1 MFDKWSVSMGL
12 CYGQVCASG
21 WVCLWSGS
29 VQPMVSQHGFVL
41 WSGVFWSVKAWVCA
55 MLKVVPVVSQ
65 WVYGHGFVLWSELG
79 WWVCAMVSV
88 CQSNAGQSAWFVAMV
103 SQHGFVLWSGVCQ
116 WSVSMGLCYG
126 QVCSNGQSAW
136 VCAMVRCV
144 PMVSQHGFVLWSG
157 VCQWS
162 VSMGLCYGQVCA
174 SGQSAWVCAMV
185 RCVPVVSQHAMV
197 RCVPVVSQHGFVL
210 WSGVCQWSVSM
221 GLCYDWCMSMV
232 NLCLQFCY
240 KEEVRTVVHCCA
252 DNCSTPVV
260 SNCAQIFV
268 CFSHL
273 QHSGILQ
280 CIQYTDMVIF
290 GVLVGGVTINDTTCL
305 QSTLTTY

>member
-1 MFDKWSVSMGL
+1 MVSCYRELGWFSVVVTETLVLCFPLVSPHPSCLCQLLHVVVSVVCAMVRCVPVVSQHGFVLWSGVFQWSVSMGL
-12 CYGQVCASG
+12 CYGQVCA
-21 WVCLWSGS
+21 
-29 VQPMVSQHGFVL
+29 
-41 WSGVFWSVKAWVCA
+41 
-55 MLKVVPVVSQ
+55 
-65 WVYGHGFVLWSELG
+65 
-79 WWVCAMVSV
+79 
-88 CQSNAGQSAWFVAMV
+88 
-103 SQHGFVLWSGVCQ
+103 
-116 WSVSMGLCYG
+116 
-126 QVCSNGQSAW
+126 NGQSAW

-144 PMVSQHGFVLWSG
+144 PVVSQHGFVLWSG

-174 SGQSAWVCAMV
+174 SGQSAWVC
-185 RCVPVVSQHAMV
+185 AMV

>member
-1 MFDKWSVSMGL
+1 MVSPSMGVLVVMCANGQSSMGLHMVRCVPVVSHMGLCYGQSKCYTMLMVRRMYSNGFVLWSGVFQWSVSMGL
-12 CYGQVCASG
+12 CYGQLCASLSQLG
-21 WVCLWSGS
+21 FMQLLPLPLSVCCY
-29 VQPMVSQHGFVL
+29 V
-41 WSGVFWSVKAWVCA
+41 
-55 MLKVVPVVSQ
+55 VVSM
-65 WVYGHGFVLWSELG
+65 W
-79 WWVCAMVSV
+79 
-88 CQSNAGQSAWFVAMV
+88 
-103 SQHGFVLWSGVCQ
+103 FVLWSGVCQ

-144 PMVSQHGFVLWSG
+144 PVVSQHGFVLWSG

-174 SGQSAWVCAMV
+174 SGQSAWVC
-185 RCVPVVSQHAMV
+185 AMV

>member
-1 MFDKWSVSMGL
+1 
-12 CYGQVCASG
+12 
-21 WVCLWSGS
+21 
-29 VQPMVSQHGFVL
+29 MVR
-41 WSGVFWSVKAWVCA
+41 C
-55 MLKVVPVVSQ
+55 VPVVSQ
-65 WVYGHGFVLWSELG
+65 HRYVLCLD
-79 WWVCAMVSV
+79 
-88 CQSNAGQSAWFVAMV
+88 
-103 SQHGFVLWSGVCQ
+103 VCQ

-126 QVCSNGQSAW
+126 QLCANGQSAW

-144 PMVSQHGFVLWSG
+144 PVVSQHGFVLWSGVWVCASGQSAWVCAMVRCVPVVSQHGFVRWSG

-174 SGQSAWVCAMV
+174 SGQSAWVC
-185 RCVPVVSQHAMV
+185 AMV